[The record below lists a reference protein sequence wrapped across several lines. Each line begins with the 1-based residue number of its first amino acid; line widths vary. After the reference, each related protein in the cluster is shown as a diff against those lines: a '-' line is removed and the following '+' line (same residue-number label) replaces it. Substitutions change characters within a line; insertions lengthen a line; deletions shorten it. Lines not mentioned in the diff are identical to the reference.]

1 LNKDWLKYGFYLR
14 VSHSGSSR
22 SDETRNST
30 IRQESSRTFRY
41 IWPPHKRLK
50 ILDKLDYESDSLSS
64 TSVKYGNSAD
74 CKLVILKC
82 NTNCTAYI
90 ELQNT
95 AWTVL
100 HYQNMLQCVYLLC
113 CIVSHH
119 HHTPNLQMQNIRKC
133 QVENLVASYQGHFNA
148 ALQYSG
154 VMPGKSQNAVLQL
167 YSFSFLQYLNQSQKY
182 WKIFQNWPK
191 VLENHWVWDLKNSIL
206 WHTVAGTV
214 QKELCYSILGK
225 KEYCASPLN
234 INV

>member
-1 LNKDWLKYGFYLR
+1 MNKDWLKYGFYPR

-50 ILDKLDYESDSLSS
+50 ILDKVDYESDSLSS

-100 HYQNMLQCVYLLC
+100 HYQNMLQCVYLFVLY
-113 CIVSHH
+113 CITPSPYTKLANAKYSQVS
-119 HHTPNLQMQNIRKC
+119 
-133 QVENLVASYQGHFNA
+133 S
-148 ALQYSG
+148 
-154 VMPGKSQNAVLQL
+154 
-167 YSFSFLQYLNQSQKY
+167 
-182 WKIFQNWPK
+182 WKFGCFISRT
-191 VLENHWVWDLKNSIL
+191 L
-206 WHTVAGTV
+206 
-214 QKELCYSILGK
+214 
-225 KEYCASPLN
+225 
-234 INV
+234 